1 MSDNEPKVES
11 KQPEEE
17 TKKKTKKPR
26 KCCVCKKKNINE
38 YEM

>member
-17 TKKKTKKPR
+17 KTKKKTKKPR
-26 KCCVCKKKNINE
+26 KCLCL
-38 YEM
+38 